1 MLDPMMMRMGVPRRG
16 SISLKSTATGRAVLT
31 RATAGG
37 GAAPGEMAVDL
48 RSEAEPLNAEFNAG
62 SPLGGSGVGAGGDA
76 YGELDSGITGGG
88 STSGIGAGF
97 GIANGTLA
105 GTGTGTRGLDN
116 GPGEALMFEPS
127 LGGSGAGG
135 GGSGRG

>member
-1 MLDPMMMRMGVPRRG
+1 MPEPMMMRMGAPRRG

-37 GAAPGEMAVDL
+37 GAAPGEMAVDP
-48 RSEAEPLNAEFNAG
+48 RSEAAPLNAEFSAG
-62 SPLGGSGVGAGGDA
+62 SPLGRSGVGAGGEA

-88 STSGIGAGF
+88 GSTSDAGF

-105 GTGTGTRGLDN
+105 WSGIGARGLD
-116 GPGEALMFEPS
+116 
-127 LGGSGAGG
+127 
-135 GGSGRG
+135 